1 MIKQLLTASV
11 FAAVTTTAQAQS
23 VCEMSGAVPVPLFE
37 QAKAAFLR
45 EDFDGFADVTT
56 EVMGDNGRALDA
68 PLKQLRGLIPNG
80 FDGCQTIVQRR
91 DVGGM
96 IQEVST
102 FTLRGQAFP
111 ISVYLLAIPIRGEM
125 KIGYVGFNTS
135 LVSVLENLK

>member
-1 MIKQLLTASV
+1 
-11 FAAVTTTAQAQS
+11 
-23 VCEMSGAVPVPLFE
+23 LFE

-45 EDFDGFADVTT
+45 EDFDGFAAVTT
-56 EVMGDNGRALDA
+56 EVMGNNGSALDA